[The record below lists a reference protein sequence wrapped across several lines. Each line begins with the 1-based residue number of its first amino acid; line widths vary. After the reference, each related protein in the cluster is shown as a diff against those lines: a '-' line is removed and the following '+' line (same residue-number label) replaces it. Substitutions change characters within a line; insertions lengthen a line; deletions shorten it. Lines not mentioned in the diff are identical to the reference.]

1 VARRTHLID
10 GNFTPGSL
18 TPAALTL
25 QEFSRRLYRLML
37 GKGWTQAELARQ
49 SGMTR
54 DSISGYVRGNHM
66 PTHDSVKNLAKA
78 LGVKPEELLPNIV
91 ETAIDEDTPSLELK
105 VSTSDPSKSWL
116 RVNRLVSTKAAGE
129 VINLLNEDAE
139 KIASKGGR

>member
-1 VARRTHLID
+1 MARRTHIID
-10 GNFTPGSL
+10 GNFSPSGLS
-18 TPAALTL
+18 PAALTL

-49 SGMTR
+49 SGLTR

-66 PTHDSVKNLAKA
+66 PTHESVKALAKA

-91 ETAIDEDTPSLELK
+91 QTAIDDDIPSLELK

-129 VINLLNEDAE
+129 VISLLNQDAE
-139 KIASKGGR
+139 KIAARK